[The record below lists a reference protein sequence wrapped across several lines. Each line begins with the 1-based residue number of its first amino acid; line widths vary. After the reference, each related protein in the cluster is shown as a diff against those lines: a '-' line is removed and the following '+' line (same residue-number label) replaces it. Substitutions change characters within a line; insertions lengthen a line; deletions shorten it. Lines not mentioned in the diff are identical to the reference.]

1 MNPSHPVAHRQ
12 NLDCCVLIPARTL
25 EDFPTDFDDSDARST
40 LAAWTVAWHPALIA
54 AAKKVPSWY
63 RADSPPEPDPEFG
76 RTSDDEIQPT
86 PRRLIFAPAPSIDW
100 LPDGYQDRSQTA
112 GAVWVTGPDR
122 QSLLDQL
129 AKLGHI
135 PAQTTSLTL
144 GNRTIDASDFYA
156 ASYAALQ
163 VEVMT
168 RRLRYTSNLDQIHLQ
183 TRLVDAAT
191 AFLNQQT
198 ADAIAALHDVF
209 DCLAEE
215 RDHYFSTDPYLIDL
229 TLVVPSTLDDAAAD
243 PSIAAS
249 ANAED
254 VNEDGANEDDGVL
267 KTPVNVLVDA
277 DAIEKIGESS
287 ESDSD
292 TKLLRRWMQQY
303 QIGWAAGGVSS
314 DVAFDLL
321 NYPAAANA
329 IKDARSK
336 TAQCI
341 GAAPRVYGGFAC
353 DTPADLIDVIAT
365 LGYQGVIP
373 INFANGTG
381 HQREAKVTVPVVSN
395 NDELGGSDSNG
406 IDALTAKPIDASSDA
421 AFLAI
426 GPQLGTSIDGG
437 EIATAL
443 MVHWPGQGC
452 DSFHDLRRIASWSLV
467 LGRFWKIDDYFSLGE
482 PAYHAAKWPPIG
494 SSTLP
499 GNDGPLNDSANPITR
514 SADAFRQTA
523 TERQARLTDA
533 IADLIDGSKID
544 GSEID
549 NDPSPTRIAKSVGL
563 DATDTSGQCKL
574 LINSL
579 SIPSRLTAN
588 TSVAPVP
595 SDHVYSS
602 GRDTDDVGQ
611 ESFRSQVDVPAMG
624 YALVGPH
631 SSNHAT
637 SSKTNTKTSVG
648 RLGGWM
654 RNRLLGRGRGIAD
667 GMRLQNEFMEVAISD
682 KFAGI
687 AGVYSGAAR
696 GNRFS
701 MRLVAKSE
709 SIAGDSEI
717 RCDRVRVLHS
727 SPTNGQIEATGRL
740 FLGDTEM
747 ASFANRFSLDSG
759 SRLVHVD
766 VDLTLNPS
774 VQFSEDVWRECIA
787 SRVAV
792 PEEASICRALI
803 RDKVHR
809 TQRRKMLAP
818 LGLVVDEADRQTLIT
833 SDGYPLHQ
841 RLGERFYDTLLM
853 VRGQAN
859 HRFRLRYGFDVTQPV
874 ATAWSGLVPTTQTS
888 VAANFALPA
897 TGWFASV
904 APRDVVVS
912 DMAVRKSTDGKLEL
926 DIELIATRGKTCTA
940 KLQFFR
946 DPTSAR
952 SVLPPASFAIEENV
966 IRIPM
971 RGHQVRRVVVSFNA
985 SSDAKSD
992 EVSA

>member
-25 EDFPTDFDDSDARST
+25 EDFPTDFDDSDACST
-40 LAAWTVAWHPALIA
+40 LAAWTAAWHPTLIA
-54 AAKKVPSWY
+54 AAKKIPSWY
-63 RADSPPEPDPEFG
+63 RADSPPEPDPEFSK
-76 RTSDDEIQPT
+76 TSDDKIQPT
-86 PRRLIFAPAPSIDW
+86 PTRLIFAPAPSIDW

-112 GAVWVTGPDR
+112 GAVWVTGQDR
-122 QSLLDQL
+122 QSVLDQL

-135 PAQTTSLTL
+135 PDQTTSLTL

-229 TLVVPSTLDDAAAD
+229 TLVVPSTLDDAVAD

-249 ANAED
+249 ANAD
-254 VNEDGANEDDGVL
+254 NANDDDANEDDGVL

-277 DAIEKIGESS
+277 DAIEKLGEAS

-353 DTPADLIDVIAT
+353 DTPADLIDVIAS
-365 LGYQGVIP
+365 LGYQGLIP

-381 HQREAKVTVPVVSN
+381 HQREAKVALPLASGSN
-395 NDELGGSDSNG
+395 ELGGSDSNR

-443 MVHWPGQGC
+443 MVHWPGQSC
-452 DSFHDLRRIASWSLV
+452 DSFHDLRRVASWSLV
-467 LGRFWKIDDYFSLGE
+467 LGRFWKVDDYFSSGE
-482 PAYHAAKWPPIG
+482 PAYHAAKQPPVG

-499 GNDGPLNDSANPITR
+499 GNDGPLNELADRITR
-514 SADAFRQTA
+514 SAESFRQA
-523 TERQARLTDA
+523 AIERQNRLTDA

-544 GSEID
+544 GSKID
-549 NDPSPTRIAKSVGL
+549 QDPSPTRIAKSVGL

-574 LINSL
+574 LINAL

-602 GRDTDDVGQ
+602 GRDIANDGQ

-631 SSNHAT
+631 CSNHTT

-648 RLGGWM
+648 RFSGWV

-774 VQFSEDVWRECIA
+774 VQFGEDVWRECIA

-809 TQRRKMLAP
+809 TQRRKMVAP
-818 LGLVVDEADRQTLIT
+818 LGLAVDETDRQTLIT

-841 RLGERFYDTLLM
+841 RVGERFYDTLLV

-888 VAANFALPA
+888 VAANFAVPA

-926 DIELIATRGKTCTA
+926 DLELIATRGKTCTA

-992 EVSA
+992 EVST